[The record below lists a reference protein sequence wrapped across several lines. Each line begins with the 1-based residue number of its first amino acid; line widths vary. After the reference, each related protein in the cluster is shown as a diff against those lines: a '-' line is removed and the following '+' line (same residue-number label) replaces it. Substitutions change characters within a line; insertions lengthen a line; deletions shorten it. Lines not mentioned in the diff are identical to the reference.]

1 MFPSQPPVG
10 AGTAV
15 NPAALILK
23 FGRQI
28 PHRKTSTRFMTKVI
42 TTLPWKALSHLGME
56 AADIVSH

>member
-28 PHRKTSTRFMTKVI
+28 RPIEKPPRAS
-42 TTLPWKALSHLGME
+42 
-56 AADIVSH
+56 